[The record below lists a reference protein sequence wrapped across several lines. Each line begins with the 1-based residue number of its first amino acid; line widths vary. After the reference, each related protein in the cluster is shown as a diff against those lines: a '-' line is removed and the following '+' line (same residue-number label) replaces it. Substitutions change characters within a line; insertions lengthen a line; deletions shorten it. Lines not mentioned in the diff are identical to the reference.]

1 MTEGIHPA
9 DASVT
14 IRARQAGRPA
24 RVKHIGHTSYPAC
37 LGTVSLVQLVDHM
50 DPTPL
55 YVQLADIL
63 RGMIVS
69 GELQPRAP
77 LPSESYLQQE
87 QGVARGT
94 VRMAVAILRDEG
106 LVVTIGGRGTFV
118 SPKDK

>member
-1 MTEGIHPA
+1 M
-9 DASVT
+9 
-14 IRARQAGRPA
+14 
-24 RVKHIGHTSYPAC
+24 C
-37 LGTVSLVQLVDHM
+37 LVRNVDHM

-55 YVQLADIL
+55 YTQLANIL
-63 RGMIVS
+63 RDMIKS

-87 QGVARGT
+87 QGVSRGT
-94 VRMAVAILRDEG
+94 VRMAVAVLRDEG

>member
-1 MTEGIHPA
+1 
-9 DASVT
+9 V
-14 IRARQAGRPA
+14 
-24 RVKHIGHTSYPAC
+24 C
-37 LGTVSLVQLVDHM
+37 LVRNVDHM

-55 YVQLADIL
+55 YTQLANIL
-63 RGMIVS
+63 RDMIKS
-69 GELQPRAP
+69 GDLQPRAP

-87 QGVARGT
+87 QGVSRGT